1 MTNTLD
7 FSSFIKILGKGKTGS
22 RALDQQQAYQ
32 AMQMI
37 LAKQVEDVQLGAFLA
52 LLRVKEETSEE
63 LAGFTTAARE
73 HINAPKIAV
82 DFDWPSYAGKKT
94 QHPWYILS
102 ALLLAQNGLRVF
114 MHGALGTSNDR
125 LYTEHALA
133 ALNITP
139 CQNWED
145 VTQSLNQSNFA
156 FMPTQRFSLEL
167 TKLLELKK
175 LLALRSSVHSMARLF
190 NPFNATTSLQGIF
203 HPNYAPA
210 HQQASVLLGQKNC
223 VSFKGQNGE
232 AEIRLEADS
241 KLAMVRDNEAINHI
255 WTRSLSA
262 KPVDIAPSGDH
273 IAAVWANDSQD
284 QLGESIVI
292 NTVAIALYAHNV
304 AANQDAAISIARR
317 CWESRISSPSSS

>member
-1 MTNTLD
+1 MTNTPD
-7 FSSFIKILGKGKTGS
+7 FSRFIKILGKGKTGS
-22 RALDQQQAYQ
+22 RALDRQQAYQ
-32 AMQMI
+32 AMQLI

-52 LLRVKEETSEE
+52 LLRVKEETPAE
-63 LAGFTTAARE
+63 LAGFTSAARE
-73 HINAPKIAV
+73 HINAPNIAV
-82 DFDWPSYAGKKT
+82 DIDWPSYAGKKT

-102 ALLLAQNGLRVF
+102 ALLLAQNGLRIF

-139 CQNWED
+139 CQSWND
-145 VTQSLNQSNFA
+145 VEQNLNQSNFA
-156 FMPTQRFSLEL
+156 FMPTQYFSPEL

-190 NPFNATTSLQGIF
+190 NPFNAPTSVQGIF

-210 HQQASVLLGQKNC
+210 HQQASVLLGQENS

-241 KLAMVRDNEAINHI
+241 KLAVVKDRTAVNSI
-255 WTRSLSA
+255 WQRSISG
-262 KPVDIAPSGDH
+262 KPADVLPSSKFV
-273 IAAVWANDSQD
+273 ASVWNGDSQNE
-284 QLGESIVI
+284 LGESIVV
-292 NTVAIALYAHNV
+292 NTVAVVLICHRIASS
-304 AANQDAAISIARR
+304 QDKAVQLAKRWWDNR
-317 CWESRISSPSSS
+317 VN

>member
-1 MTNTLD
+1 MINTPD

-22 RALDQQQAYQ
+22 RALNQQQAYQ

-52 LLRVKEETSEE
+52 LLRVKEETPEE
-63 LAGFTTAARE
+63 LAGFTIAARE

-82 DFDWPSYAGKKT
+82 DIDWPSYAGKKT

-125 LYTEHALA
+125 LYTENALT

-139 CQNWED
+139 CRDWSE
-145 VTQSLNQSNFA
+145 VEKSLNQANFS
-156 FMPTQRFSLEL
+156 FMPTHCFSPQI
-167 TKLLELKK
+167 TSLLELKK

-190 NPFNATTSLQGIF
+190 NPLIAPTSLQGIF

-210 HQQASVLLGQKNC
+210 HQQASVLLGQKNS

-241 KLAMVRDNEAINHI
+241 KLSMVRDKTAVNEV
-255 WTRSLSA
+255 WQRSLST
-262 KPVDIAPSGDH
+262 KPADATPNSGHVAQAWRGDI
-273 IAAVWANDSQD
+273 QD
-284 QLGESIVI
+284 ELGQSITI
-292 NTVAIALYAHNV
+292 NTVAVVLFTHGVVDTQQLGIEMAMKWWRNRF
-304 AANQDAAISIARR
+304 S
-317 CWESRISSPSSS
+317 

>member
-1 MTNTLD
+1 MTNTPN

-22 RALDQQQAYQ
+22 RALNQQQAYQ

-52 LLRVKEETSEE
+52 LLRVKEETPEE
-63 LAGFTTAARE
+63 LAGFTRAARE
-73 HINAPKIAV
+73 HINAPSIAV
-82 DFDWPSYAGKKT
+82 DIDWPSYAGKKT

-102 ALLLAQNGLRVF
+102 ALLLSQNGLRVF

-125 LYTEHALA
+125 LYTEHTLA

-139 CQNWED
+139 CQSWNE
-145 VTQSLNQSNFA
+145 VEQNLNQSNFA
-156 FMPTQRFSLEL
+156 FMPTQCFSPEL
-167 TKLLELKK
+167 TKLLELKR

-190 NPFNATTSLQGIF
+190 NPFNAPTSLQGIF

-210 HQQASVLLGQKNC
+210 HQQASILLGQKNS

-241 KLAMVRDNEAINHI
+241 KLSMVKNSLAIDSI
-255 WTRSLSA
+255 WARSLNT
-262 KPVDIAPSGDH
+262 KPSDVAPNGDY
-273 IAAVWANDSQD
+273 IAAVWANDSRD
-284 QLGESIVI
+284 PLGESVVI
-292 NTVAIALYAHNV
+292 NTAAIALYTHNV
-304 AANQDAAISIARR
+304 ATSQDEAISTARQW
-317 CWESRISSPSSS
+317 WENRTS

>member
-1 MTNTLD
+1 MTNTQD

-22 RALDQQQAYQ
+22 RALNQQQAYQ

-52 LLRVKEETSEE
+52 LLRVKEETPEE
-63 LAGFTTAARE
+63 LAGFTMAARE

-82 DFDWPSYAGKKT
+82 DIDWPSYAGKKT

-133 ALNITP
+133 TLNITP
-139 CQNWED
+139 CQNWND
-145 VTQSLNQSNFA
+145 VEQSLNQSNFS
-156 FMPTQRFSLEL
+156 FMPTQCFSLEL

-190 NPFNATTSLQGIF
+190 NPFAAPTSLQGIF

-210 HQQASVLLGQKNC
+210 HQQASVLLGHKNS

-232 AEIRLEADS
+232 AELRLEADS
-241 KLAMVRDNEAINHI
+241 KLSMVRNNEAINDT
-255 WTRSLSA
+255 WLRSLGA
-262 KPVDIAPSGDH
+262 KPTDVAPSGEH
-273 IAAVWANDSQD
+273 IAAIWANDSQD
-284 QLGESIVI
+284 QLGESIAI
-292 NTVAIALYAHNV
+292 NTAAIALYAHNV
-304 AANQDAAISIARR
+304 AASQDDAISTARHWWDR
-317 CWESRISSPSSS
+317 RTSL

>member
-1 MTNTLD
+1 MTNLSD
-7 FSSFIKILGKGKTGS
+7 FSSFIKILGKGKSGS
-22 RALDQQQAYQ
+22 RALNQQQAYL

-37 LAKQVEDVQLGAFLA
+37 LAKRVKDVQLGAFLA
-52 LLRVKEETSEE
+52 LLRVKEETPEE
-63 LAGFTTAARE
+63 LAGFTRAARE
-73 HINAPKIAV
+73 HINAPAIAV
-82 DFDWPSYAGKKT
+82 DIDWPSYAGKKT

-114 MHGALGTSNDR
+114 MHGALGTSTNR

-133 ALNITP
+133 ALNIRP
-139 CQNWED
+139 SKNWTE
-145 VTQSLNQSNFA
+145 VEHHLNQNNFA
-156 FMPTQRFSLEL
+156 FMPTQHFSTEL

-210 HQQASVLLGQKNC
+210 HQQASVLLGQENS

-241 KLAMVRDNEAINHI
+241 KLAMVKEGISINSI
-255 WTRSLSA
+255 WQRTLGA
-262 KPVDIAPSGDH
+262 KPADVLPCGKFVANVWNGDFK
-273 IAAVWANDSQD
+273 NG
-284 QLGESIVI
+284 LGESIVV
-292 NTVAIALYAHNV
+292 NTVAVVLISHGVALS
-304 AANQDAAISIARR
+304 QDKAVELAQRWWNNR
-317 CWESRISSPSSS
+317 NN

>member
-1 MTNTLD
+1 MKNTPE

-22 RALDQQQAYQ
+22 RALNQQQAYQ

-52 LLRVKEETSEE
+52 LLRVKEETPEE
-63 LAGFTTAARE
+63 LAGFTIAARE

-82 DFDWPSYAGKKT
+82 DIDWPSYAGKKT
-94 QHPWYILS
+94 QHPWYLLS
-102 ALLLAQNGLRVF
+102 ALLLAQNGLRIF

-125 LYTEHALA
+125 LYTESALT

-139 CQNWED
+139 CLDWSE
-145 VTQSLNQSNFA
+145 VEKSLNQTNFS
-156 FMPTQRFSLEL
+156 FMPTHCFSPQL
-167 TKLLELKK
+167 TFLLELKK

-190 NPFNATTSLQGIF
+190 NPFIAPTSLQGIF

-210 HQQASVLLGQKNC
+210 HQQASVLLGQKNS

-241 KLAMVRDNEAINHI
+241 KLSMVRDNIAVNEV
-255 WTRSLSA
+255 WQRSLST
-262 KPVDIAPSGDH
+262 KPADAAPNGEHVAQAWRGDI
-273 IAAVWANDSQD
+273 QD
-284 QLGESIVI
+284 ELGQSITI
-292 NTVAIALYAHNV
+292 NTVAVILFTHGVVNTQQVGIETAMKWWGNRFS
-304 AANQDAAISIARR
+304 QR
-317 CWESRISSPSSS
+317 